1 MTSEERV
8 KQSGKIE
15 QAVMS
20 HSLRFG
26 GKVVFNPFFVK
37 SLKSILGILGR
48 TKQKS
53 AVPGYAKNTAAAVF
67 SLNSFV
73 K

>member
-8 KQSGKIE
+8 KQTGKIE
-15 QAVMS
+15 QAVVS

-26 GKVVFNPFFVK
+26 GKVVFNPFVK